1 MTINFKYCYQAICL
15 ICVLLCATPC
25 FAEIPSE
32 ASAALSSKKYDQAI
46 KIIRGYLKRNPKDF
60 NAWSILGVA
69 YYHTG
74 QARQS
79 LKYLKYAQDK
89 AASRATNHFYQGLC
103 YQALRNKVFAERYF
117 EKLSFSKNQWTE
129 AALVELVMLSYH
141 DQNTEEA
148 KNRLKNYFIKFPRGS
163 FFSKMMLVK
172 TSLDDEA
179 YDRDL
184 VGYEKPNLDA
194 ALFKYSPLSL
204 TNRPHFW
211 YLGFSG
217 GVNTYSF
224 QAPKDENG
232 KNVLV
237 SLADQ
242 DAYLNLKTAAG
253 IGPIK
258 QGATSFIS
266 GYSYDQV
273 WMTTS
278 ERLETYQKDPTDF
291 AWQPFRTDLMQRDH
305 QFYLDLKFEISK
317 SLTAGLYTSRTYS
330 KVGSSLAGPESSGI
344 DESLPLSD
352 ETLVTPWVGFAPSKN
367 VRLVAFWYFEK
378 FISYEFEEISYKTY
392 SFEPSSL
399 PLSLGISTS
408 INFPN
413 IKANLRLDGFHYEL
427 IYNDPYLDNSRN
439 GGMLTFSHTLFPTF
453 EIAGSA
459 GIYVDTYIEN
469 IVKSNSCRSTGVTDN
484 TGTETLPQFCAR
496 KDNGLMFSAQA
507 SWGYTQFNRVFFA
520 YRRVSNQNPSQKENQ
535 FEKNSFFGGVSLAF
549 PSMNKVLK
557 YIERFADRGLER
569 AIR

>member
-1 MTINFKYCYQAICL
+1 M
-15 ICVLLCATPC
+15 
-25 FAEIPSE
+25 
-32 ASAALSSKKYDQAI
+32 SSKKYDQAI
-46 KIIRGYLKRNPKDF
+46 KIIRGHLRKNPKDF

-103 YQALRNKVFAERYF
+103 YQALGNKVFAERYF

-148 KNRLKNYFIKFPRGS
+148 KLRLKNYFVKFPRGS
-163 FFSKMMLVK
+163 FFSKMILVK
-172 TSLDDEA
+172 TSLDDEV

-204 TNRPHFW
+204 MSRPHFW

-224 QAPKDENG
+224 QAPKEENG
-232 KNVLV
+232 KSVLV

-258 QGATSFIS
+258 QGATSFIA

-278 ERLETYQKDPTDF
+278 ERLDTYQKDPTDF

-305 QFYLDLKFEISK
+305 QFYLDLKFDISK

-352 ETLVTPWVGFAPSKN
+352 ETLVTPWIGFAPSQN
-367 VRLVAFWYFEK
+367 VRIVAFWYFEK
-378 FISYEFEEISYKTY
+378 FINYEFEEISYKTY
-392 SFEPSSL
+392 SFEISSL
-399 PLSLGISTS
+399 PLSLGVSAS